1 MHAGGQHWR
10 YFSFEYAVLRS
21 KFCAIFQAGGV
32 DARAGGFG
40 VRQLGVAAS
49 HTKIDP
55 RVAQDLKVLM
65 SQEIYR
71 YFNLNT

>member
-1 MHAGGQHWR
+1 MQ
-10 YFSFEYAVLRS
+10 F
-21 KFCAIFQAGGV
+21 FQAGGI
-32 DARAGGFG
+32 DARAGGLG

-49 HTKIDP
+49 HTQIDP

-71 YFNLNT
+71 FLT